1 MEAVYGTNVILNS
14 FVRRQTIDSP
24 YTHWMIPDSA
34 LINRVHASLECGN
47 AKPGYREG
55 VLVVP
60 VASQGFYC
68 TLATLNEGDELVGT
82 FEARREGEFP
92 RKSVVKPAGED
103 WQKPEAKAVDVI
115 LYASTTLA
123 EDGSNELPAIEG
135 NWEIVSVNGRPT
147 EEEAPIDP
155 MTLIYNHFHVDGS
168 NDGGSSTGMTDS
180 EFVEA
185 LRISH
190 EYWKDK
196 AFIG

>member
-1 MEAVYGTNVILNS
+1 MEAMYGTNVILNS

-24 YTHWMIPDSA
+24 YTDWSITDEA
-34 LINRVHASLECGN
+34 LINRVHATLECGN

-60 VASQGFYC
+60 VAPQGIYTSLT
-68 TLATLNEGDELVGT
+68 TLKEGDELVGT
-82 FEARREGEFP
+82 FKARREGEFP
-92 RKSVVKPAGED
+92 RKSITKPAGED
-103 WQKPEAKAVDVI
+103 WCKPEAKAVDVI

-135 NWEIVSVNGRPT
+135 NWEIISVNGRPT
-147 EEEAPIDP
+147 EEEAPIAP

-168 NDGGSSTGMTDS
+168 NDGGSSTGMTDK

>member
-1 MEAVYGTNVILNS
+1 MEAIYGANVILNS

-34 LINRVHASLECGN
+34 LIKRVQAALHWGD

-60 VASQGFYC
+60 VAPQSFYC
-68 TLATLNEGDELVGT
+68 TLTTLKEGDELVGS
-82 FEARREGEFP
+82 FKARREGEFP
-92 RKSVVKPAGED
+92 RKNILKPAGED

-115 LYASTTLA
+115 LYSSATLE

-147 EEEAPIDP
+147 VEEAPIAP
-155 MTLIYNHFHVDGS
+155 MTLIYNHFHVEGS